1 MKNTTHMKP
10 SIDTVY
16 KILKSW
22 AINNTP
28 RPYTDL
34 STEYESETGEWYEP
48 HGSWDAPLGEL
59 NNILA
64 NTDAPAISA
73 LVILKDKNEP
83 GGNFWGCAP
92 NVPSRPKDELTR
104 LSEWKKILDEVISYD
119 WPSSIP

>member
-1 MKNTTHMKP
+1 MKT

-16 KILKSW
+16 NILKSW
-22 AINNTP
+22 AANQTP
-28 RPYTDL
+28 RTYTDL
-34 STEYESETGEWYEP
+34 STAYEGETGEWYEP

-59 NNILA
+59 NNLLA
-64 NTDAPAISA
+64 NAGAPAISA

-92 NVPSRPKDELTR
+92 NVPCRPKDELTR

-119 WPSSIP
+119 WPSNIP